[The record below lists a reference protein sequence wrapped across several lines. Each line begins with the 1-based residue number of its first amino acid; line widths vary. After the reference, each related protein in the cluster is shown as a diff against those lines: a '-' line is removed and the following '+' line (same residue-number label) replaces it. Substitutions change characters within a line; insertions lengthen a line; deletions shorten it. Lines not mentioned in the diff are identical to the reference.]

1 MGAVTPAPPPHTA
14 VRPSAPLEL
23 ARWPLACAIFA
34 ALAAALFAPVLLDG
48 RTLAPGDATL
58 YYYPH
63 YVARHWLW
71 TPALYS
77 GYPVFADPQAMTWY
91 PPAMLLGAIPGSWNL
106 FVVLAYAVAGGS
118 MFCFVLR
125 LTGSRSA
132 GAASGVVYAGSGFAV
147 AHLEHTSILH
157 TYAWAP
163 LVLWSLEE
171 LRRSPSSRWL
181 ALGAVATALAAL
193 AGHPQVFAYLGLV
206 ALGYALLPA
215 PQQGGGWPDRMRPI
229 AALVLGVGMASVLFV
244 PMLALAGESVRSAGA
259 PGRAFDVSLAPH
271 QLPQLLFPFL
281 YGGQAHVVGL
291 GPGTYTGGDSWIEST
306 GFVGLVPLALAGL
319 AIWLRPRRA
328 EVRFFAVATLL
339 ALAVCVGD
347 ALPFAKLLALLP
359 GLDRFR
365 VPARLLFV
373 TTLSLSVL
381 AGIGLQALWALP
393 RPQRSRTLRRAVLIL
408 GGVGAIAWL
417 GAATTSDRAGGIRAS
432 PLLLLQVGSAA
443 LAAALLFLACRYA
456 RPAVRMAFVAGL
468 ALELA
473 SVAAFAPWRD
483 SPKASE
489 AFAFPETLR
498 GVHDDLARSRQRSVT
513 LSAFGPLETAPP
525 NRNQIWEI
533 PSVIGYGPLPLARY
547 ADLLRLAPAGHLGRA
562 DELARVLG
570 PNDRSLDL
578 LATRYLLVP
587 GVTRPG
593 ARPDLFQ
600 PTRAL
605 VERSGRWRLHAVHRG
620 VSVYENLHALP
631 RAWIAGELRAVGSDE
646 VVDAIRRGRLRD
658 GTRFDPTRTALVEE
672 EAQPLS
678 CPAPCGN
685 AEIVSL
691 VDTQM
696 VVRTRARSGAMLV
709 LSDVAYPGWQA
720 LVDGEPAPI
729 VRTDFVLRGVRVPA
743 GEHRVALSF
752 RPRSLLLGVGLSV
765 LCAVSLALWC
775 SRAARRHAAASGAV
789 SPPPPS
795 RSTP

>member
-1 MGAVTPAPPPHTA
+1 MTPAPSPYTA
-14 VRPSAPLEL
+14 VRSRAPHEL
-23 ARWPLACAIFA
+23 ARWLLACAIFA
-34 ALAAALFAPVLLDG
+34 ALAATLFAPVLLDG

-91 PPAMLLGAIPGSWNL
+91 PPAMLLGAIPGSWNG

-118 MFCFVLR
+118 MFCFVRR
-125 LTGSRSA
+125 LTGSPSA
-132 GAASGVVYAGSGFAV
+132 GAASAVVYAGSGFAV

-163 LVLWSLEE
+163 VVLWSLEE

-215 PQQGGGWPDRMRPI
+215 LQDGGGWSARMRPI
-229 AALVLGVGMASVLFV
+229 APLVLGVGMASVLFV

-271 QLPQLLFPFL
+271 QLPQLFFPFL
-281 YGGQAHVVGL
+281 YGGQARAVGL

-319 AIWLRPRRA
+319 AVWLRPRRT

-339 ALAVCVGD
+339 ALAVCLGD
-347 ALPFAKLLALLP
+347 ALPLAKLLARLP

-365 VPARLLFV
+365 IPARLLFV

-393 RPQRSRTLRRAVLIL
+393 RPQRSRTLRRTVLIL

-417 GAATTSDRAGGIRAS
+417 GAATTSEGSGIRAS
-432 PLLLLQVGSAA
+432 LLVLVQVGGAA
-443 LAAALLFLACRYA
+443 LAVALLFLACRHA
-456 RPAVRMAFVAGL
+456 RGAVRVAFIAGL

-483 SPKASE
+483 SPSADE
-489 AFAFPETLR
+489 TFAFPELLR

-525 NRNQIWEI
+525 NRNQIWGI
-533 PSVIGYGPLPLARY
+533 PSVVGYGPLPLARY

-578 LATRYLLVP
+578 LAARYLLVP

-600 PTRAL
+600 PTREL
-605 VERSGRWRLHAVHRG
+605 VERSGRWRLHAVCRG
-620 VSVYENLHALP
+620 VSVYENLRVLP
-631 RAWIAGELRAVGSDE
+631 RAWIAGELRAAGPDE

-658 GTRFDPTRTALVEE
+658 GTRFDPIRTALVEE
-672 EAQPLS
+672 AASRVS
-678 CPAPCGN
+678 CSAPCGS
-685 AEIVSL
+685 AEILSL
-691 VDTQM
+691 ADTQI
-696 VVRTRARSGAMLV
+696 VVRTRARSAAMLV

-729 VRTDFVLRGVRVPA
+729 VRTDFVLRGVPIPA

-752 RPRSLLLGVGLSV
+752 RPMSLVLGVALSV

-775 SRAARRHAAASGAV
+775 IRAARRRAA
-789 SPPPPS
+789 PS
-795 RSTP
+795 